1 MRVTSK
7 GQITIPIEVRERL
20 GILPNREVEF
30 ELDGNAVRIR
40 KARGNGGTERGRS
53 IVERLVVKR
62 PVGSALSK
70 SWRTPALTNANV
82 GRQQCSTR
90 YID

>member
-20 GILPNREVEF
+20 GILPNSEVEF

-53 IVERLVVKR
+53 IVERLRGKATS
-62 PVGSALSK
+62 GLSTK
-70 SWRTPALTNANV
+70 QILAH
-82 GRQQCSTR
+82 TR
-90 YID
+90 GTH